1 MKKSMFIM
9 IMQICSLV
17 NLVLGYASFVTA
29 TPEEAI
35 FYVLTA
41 IWILILALTIK

>member
-1 MKKSMFIM
+1 MKHTKLILA
-9 IMQICSLV
+9 ICSAV
-17 NLVLGYASFVTA
+17 NVALGYASLVTA

-41 IWILILALTIK
+41 IWILILTLTIK